1 MTHNKT
7 LTELKWFKWALWGPI
22 GVAVIITAIITGF
35 DNYPQP
41 LDWGLSSDH
50 MNDAISRLK
59 FPIAIASLA
68 FPLVALVASH
78 HRSVQT
84 AAQIERTDN
93 QILRTDIQLERTSK
107 QISLT
112 EDKNSF
118 DNNIRHRE
126 FFSKQLELLEKRF
139 NIKFKSH
146 FEIYEA
152 IFLSND
158 YHNFQANADDM
169 SRACRVE
176 EDICLDT
183 ENFDEGTFF
192 FDVEKSIRKINSHA
206 IILKDSDSEHSLFED
221 IIDMLVYN
229 LSIVEV
235 SGIKITTS
243 RETLKYYSLDGRLFL
258 PSCRHLLYVIDG
270 VVHNL
275 MVMSFSKNR
284 LMEIDIK
291 ESVFSIDSE
300 IYYKMIKNRK
310 AVYRFDSSGRCVEKN
325 NFMAGSDLV
334 SRKLKRWKNLKES
347 RPL

>member
-1 MTHNKT
+1 MAHNKT

-50 MNDAISRLK
+50 INEAISRLK

-139 NIKFKSH
+139 DIKFKSH

-169 SRACRVE
+169 SRACRLQ
-176 EDICLDT
+176 EDILRDT

-192 FDVEKSIRKINSHA
+192 FNVEKSIRKINSHA
-206 IILKDSDSEHSLFED
+206 LLLKNSDSEYSLFED
-221 IIDMLVYN
+221 IIDMLIYN
-229 LSIVEV
+229 LTIVEI
-235 SGIKITTS
+235 SGVKITTS
-243 RETLKYYSLDGRLFL
+243 REALKYYSLDGRLFL
-258 PSCRHLLYVIDG
+258 PSCRHFLYVIDG
-270 VVHNL
+270 VLHNL
-275 MVMSFSKNR
+275 MVMSFSKSR
-284 LMEIDIK
+284 LMDMDIK
-291 ESVFSIDSE
+291 KSILSIDSD

-310 AVYRFDSSGRCVEKN
+310 EVYRFDSTGRCFKKS
-325 NFMAGSDLV
+325 NFMAGSGFI
-334 SRKLKRWKNLKES
+334 SKKLKRWNSLKKS
-347 RPL
+347 LPL